1 MIRQKLLVASIAF
14 MLSIMPAMAE
24 EVACPQR
31 IDVDQK
37 IQGVPG
43 GFAAYI
49 QDGPHQSSGISLF
62 SGAPEELAM
71 LKPDNGDEVAAIY
84 RYSLGKSP
92 DEYWVV
98 CHYALTEVALKRKL
112 ETRVS
117 YCESQADTDLL
128 HRMTC
133 Q

>member
-1 MIRQKLLVASIAF
+1 MIGKTLLLASFVTLVISGAA
-14 MLSIMPAMAE
+14 SAE
-24 EVACPQR
+24 EVVCPQS

-43 GFAAYI
+43 GFATYI

-71 LKPDNGDEVAAIY
+71 LKPDNGDEVAKVY
-84 RYSLGKSP
+84 RYSLGESP
-92 DEYWVV
+92 DEFWVV
-98 CHYALTEVALKRKL
+98 CHYGLTEVALKRKL
-112 ETRVS
+112 ETRVT
-117 YCESQADTDLL
+117 YCESEADTDLL

-133 Q
+133 R

>member
-1 MIRQKLLVASIAF
+1 MFGLRSVLATVAFLA
-14 MLSIMPAMAE
+14 LSVPAIAE
-24 EVACPQR
+24 EVVCPQS

-43 GFAAYI
+43 GFATYI

-62 SGAPEELAM
+62 SGVPEELAM
-71 LKPDNGDEVAAIY
+71 LKPDNGDEVAKVY
-84 RYSLGKSP
+84 RYSLGESP
-92 DEYWVV
+92 DEFWVV
-98 CHYALTEVALKRKL
+98 CHYGLTEVALKRKL
-112 ETRVS
+112 ETRVT

-133 Q
+133 R